1 MEKKDSRSV
10 ERMQM
15 ALTRRH
21 PDHAAAIERLIEVCE
36 RFRELCRDYLE
47 CGEVLRRLEHSPNSA
62 RCRAHR
68 NCVRERTDEY
78 TELQEGLE
86 QELLDCIE
94 GRAIYPHC
102 GTKHGRETVEH

>member
-47 CGEVLRRLEHSPNSA
+47 CGEVLRAARTLPQFGSMPSA
-62 RCRAHR
+62 
-68 NCVRERTDEY
+68 
-78 TELQEGLE
+78 
-86 QELLDCIE
+86 QEL
-94 GRAIYPHC
+94 RPR
-102 GTKHGRETVEH
+102 KNR